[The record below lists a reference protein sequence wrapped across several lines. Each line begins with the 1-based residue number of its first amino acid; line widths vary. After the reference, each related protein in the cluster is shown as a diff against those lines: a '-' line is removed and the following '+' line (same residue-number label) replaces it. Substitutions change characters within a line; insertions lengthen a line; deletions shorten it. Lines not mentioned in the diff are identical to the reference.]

1 MSGSRVSSRF
11 VGFLILLTVLGF
23 TAVNCGERERSLTGI
38 EAQFAKG
45 GNGNGGGPKTE
56 SSNDGDP
63 TVDSTDPSSAPQD
76 TTLAV
81 TVFGSGFDEGSTVEF
96 LLDEEST
103 DRIVTNSTAFV
114 DSKTLVANI
123 TIAVDA
129 IPDLYDVEVT
139 TSKGKRG
146 IGIELFEVQPA
157 FKITFSSVDG
167 WDGAEVL
174 TTTACGPGFLV
185 ARMTNDDPWSLNVDG
200 TSRMEFDDTLYPFLV
215 TFGGLSV
222 AWTREFDV
230 GKGTSGNFGSD
241 FGDERDCYGQTAED
255 HHLVGNLLLDIGEDT
270 GGNPDQRGQHVHF
283 HLVFDA
289 YCMPDDNPNPGS
301 CTTLE
306 DFILSEGTGELTI
319 VEGSFAENGSGWAV
333 VEGMMEFEYYLS
345 SAEPPNH
352 GRQSIPG
359 GGPMKFRFRI
369 DIERIDASIL

>member
-23 TAVNCGERERSLTGI
+23 MAVNCGERERSLTGI

-45 GNGNGGGPKTE
+45 GNGKGSE
-56 SSNDGDP
+56 SSTDGDP

-76 TTLAV
+76 TTLEV
-81 TVFGSGFDEGSTVEF
+81 TVFGSSFDEGSIVEF

-103 DRIVTNSTAFV
+103 DRIVTNATRFV
-114 DSKTLVANI
+114 DSKTLLANI
-123 TIAVDA
+123 TIAANA

-174 TTTACGPGFLV
+174 TTSACGPGFLV
-185 ARMTNDDPWSLNVDG
+185 ARMTNDNPWSLNVDG
-200 TSRMEFDDTLYPFLV
+200 TSRMEFDDSLYPFLLE
-215 TFGGLSV
+215 FGGVDIS
-222 AWTREFDV
+222 WTRVHPADP
-230 GKGTSGNFGSD
+230 GDPATSPNGLSGNFGT
-241 FGDERDCYGQTAED
+241 GCYGQTSED
-255 HHLVGNLLLDIGEDT
+255 HRLVGNLLFDVGEDT
-270 GGNPDQRGQHVHF
+270 GGKPGQRGQHVHF

-289 YCMPDDNPNPGS
+289 YCEPQDDPNPGS
-301 CTTLE
+301 CDVLE

-319 VEGSFAENGSGWAV
+319 VDGPGFVENGSGWAV
-333 VEGMMEFEYYLS
+333 VEGMMEFEYYLNT
-345 SAEPPNH
+345 AQPPNH